1 MINRET
7 DFINVVLGGED
18 RQGCR
23 RLPEMTKTVR
33 DVKDR
38 QGYQTPEGM
47 VKIIGHASSI
57 G

>member
-7 DFINVVLGGED
+7 DFINVVLGCED

-23 RLPEMTKTVR
+23 RLPGMTKTVR